1 MPLPDERP
9 RQSVANLIGRFEQQ
23 KNRNPVSNTS
33 SATPP
38 SIVIP
43 GKRIGVE
50 ERKASIGPE
59 IGAGLLKARAASEPT
74 ALSDPVS
81 VLAENIHRDPSG
93 PPPPYEK
100 ATVPVLIE
108 EPLEMPPV
116 PATNEI
122 PQVITPPEPEPETP
136 IPIKVAPDP
145 LPSVVS
151 PKPTPP
157 GGTSTRAVRAS
168 AIPATTRAAKNT
180 QHAGLPRHPS
190 TPNTVSHLPH
200 LCNTD
205 SCPEHGHGSKASSA
219 DSKPPPSTST
229 LRTKTPVPQAR
240 ASVSGTRSAL
250 TAPTASS
257 LAKARQPVTAAASKS
272 PSGSS
277 TVKKASTLAS
287 STTSDGRRTPA
298 KTPPPPA
305 TTSAVPFPSVR
316 KPKSKVPV
324 ASTAPSSARRP
335 RVSLPGGGVSA
346 AALAARAAV
355 AAPPIPTLP
364 AELVPAIS
372 TPTPP
377 TASPATTTEAEI
389 PDSHASPDLAP
400 DVSESATADG
410 TTRGMKLLQCSNWE
424 HPSPPS
430 KGSTSEIDAV
440 GNEAGGNSHDNTRA
454 PEPAC

>member
-1 MPLPDERP
+1 
-9 RQSVANLIGRFEQQ
+9 VANLIGRFEQQ
-23 KNRNPVSNTS
+23 KNRNSLSNTS

-74 ALSDPVS
+74 APSDPVS

-100 ATVPVLIE
+100 AAVPVLVE

-122 PQVITPPEPEPETP
+122 PQVITPPELEPETP
-136 IPIKVAPDP
+136 IPIKVAPR
-145 LPSVVS
+145 PSSVAVTRASSVARRSAIS

-168 AIPATTRAAKNT
+168 AIPAATRATKNA
-180 QHAGLPRHPS
+180 QHSGAPSTPLRPQVSRAS
-190 TPNTVSHLPH
+190 TPNTVSHTPH
-200 LCNTD
+200 YATPIRAQNT
-205 SCPEHGHGSKASSA
+205 GTGSKAFSA

-257 LAKARQPVTAAASKS
+257 LAKARQPVAAAASKS
-272 PSGSS
+272 PSASS
-277 TVKKASTLAS
+277 TVKKGLFYSHH
-287 STTSDGRRTPA
+287 
-298 KTPPPPA
+298 
-305 TTSAVPFPSVR
+305 F
-316 KPKSKVPV
+316 
-324 ASTAPSSARRP
+324 
-335 RVSLPGGGVSA
+335 
-346 AALAARAAV
+346 
-355 AAPPIPTLP
+355 
-364 AELVPAIS
+364 
-372 TPTPP
+372 
-377 TASPATTTEAEI
+377 
-389 PDSHASPDLAP
+389 SHAS
-400 DVSESATADG
+400 S
-410 TTRGMKLLQCSNWE
+410 
-424 HPSPPS
+424 
-430 KGSTSEIDAV
+430 
-440 GNEAGGNSHDNTRA
+440 
-454 PEPAC
+454 